1 MITMPKRDQVRLQ
14 KHLAECGIAS
24 RRKAEEL
31 IAAGRVRVNGVIV
44 SKLGSKVDPEKDK
57 VAVDGRPAH
66 REEKKIYL
74 KMYKPRGYASSCVS
88 QKGERTVLDLVPA
101 VKERLYPVGRLD
113 MSSEGLII
121 LTNDGELANK
131 LMHPRYEHEK
141 EYEVETY
148 GPVTGMMLQ
157 ALQLGIMLD
166 DEKTLPTRVVLTG
179 PKAFTIVLKEGK
191 NRQIRRMVEAVT
203 NKVVSLKRIRV
214 NNITLGDLRPGQCAA
229 LTTAEL
235 KGLLR

>member
-1 MITMPKRDQVRLQ
+1 MEHMIRLQ
-14 KHLAECGIAS
+14 KYLAECGVAS

-31 IAAGRVRVNGVIV
+31 IAAGRVRVNGVVV
-44 SKLGSKVDPEKDK
+44 SKLGSKVDPDRDK

-74 KMYKPRGYASSCVS
+74 KLYKPRGYASSCVS
-88 QKGERTVLDLVPA
+88 QKGERTVLDLVKA

-113 MSSEGLII
+113 MSSEGLIL

-148 GPVTGMMLQ
+148 GPVTGAMLQ
-157 ALQLGIMLD
+157 ALQAGVVLD
-166 DEKTLPTRVVLTG
+166 GEKTLPARVVLTG

-191 NRQIRRMVEAVT
+191 NRQIRRMVEAVS
-203 NKVVSLKRIRV
+203 NKVVSLKRTRMQNIR
-214 NNITLGDLRPGQCAA
+214 LDDLKVGQCRNLTPGEIKA
-229 LTTAEL
+229 LHP
-235 KGLLR
+235 

>member
-1 MITMPKRDQVRLQ
+1 MLRLQ
-14 KHLAECGIAS
+14 KYLAECGVAS

-31 IAAGRVRVNGVIV
+31 IAAGRVRVNGIVV
-44 SKLGSKVDPEKDK
+44 SKLGSKVDPAKDK

-66 REEKKIYL
+66 PETEKIYL

-88 QKGERTVLDLVPA
+88 QKGERTVLDLVQA

-141 EYEVETY
+141 EYEVGTY
-148 GPVTGMMLQ
+148 REVTGAMLE
-157 ALQLGIMLD
+157 ALKSGVMLD
-166 DEKTLPTRVVLTG
+166 DEKTLPARVVLTG
-179 PKAFTIVLKEGK
+179 EKSFTIVLKEGK
-191 NRQIRRMVEAVT
+191 NRQIRRMVEAVS

-214 NNITLGDLRPGQCAA
+214 NNITLGDLRPGQCSP
-229 LTTAEL
+229 LTRAEITR
-235 KGLLR
+235 LLG